1 MAHLEVLEDPAEAG
15 EGGGDSEDQQ
25 ETGGDQ
31 DQGLGPGTDIHL
43 VRDQIENRSLFCC
56 FYYCSIVSGYY
67 DDNLPSL
74 HVPDL
79 LCRLMTERELHS
91 ISDNVSPPLMIPA

>member
-15 EGGGDSEDQQ
+15 EGGGDGEDQQ

-43 VRDQIENRSLFCC
+43 VRE
-56 FYYCSIVSGYY
+56 
-67 DDNLPSL
+67 
-74 HVPDL
+74 
-79 LCRLMTERELHS
+79 
-91 ISDNVSPPLMIPA
+91 